1 MAIWL
6 EQASA
11 DFEQRFAA
19 FLTTKREV
27 SEDVNAAV
35 RAIIDD
41 VRARGDAAL
50 AEFIDE
56 GHFTAHIKRM
66 RVIYQERRDILRHAM
81 ESRLGDAVS
90 VSGGHAGLQLLYR
103 FNAAAD
109 DAQIAAQALAEGV
122 VCRPLSMYYVDKR
135 NASPGLNLGFAAV
148 PEKVIVSAA
157 GTLARVIERHS

>member
-1 MAIWL
+1 
-6 EQASA
+6 
-11 DFEQRFAA
+11 
-19 FLTTKREV
+19 
-27 SEDVNAAV
+27 
-35 RAIIDD
+35 
-41 VRARGDAAL
+41 
-50 AEFIDE
+50 
-56 GHFTAHIKRM
+56 M

-81 ESRLGDAVS
+81 ESRLGNAVS

-122 VCRPLSMYYVDKR
+122 VCRPLSMYYADKR

-157 GTLARVIERHS
+157 ATLARVIERHS